1 MVLNVGARKVD
12 GEGVEI
18 ARAAYADEGS
28 APTVESVDTRSHR
41 ISGAVLL
48 AASLLTMG
56 LLGADILTGGGR
68 LWFLSWN
75 LALGW
80 IPYLAAQVLH
90 LSVAR
95 GHRVHAG
102 AAAILWLLF
111 LPNAP
116 YLVTDAV
123 HVIGQRTTSLEMATW
138 AMSAITGMGIGCASL
153 SIVHGVVARWL
164 RAPAA
169 WVFALTVSGLVSV
182 GVYLGRFLRLN
193 SWDALQEPVDVVAV
207 IGRGLLDPR
216 PFAVMAVAIG
226 TAGFFTAYLAYCTAI
241 RALLPQRASDT
252 NG

>member
-1 MVLNVGARKVD
+1 MK
-12 GEGVEI
+12 I
-18 ARAAYADEGS
+18 ARSGLVDAGQTR
-28 APTVESVDTRSHR
+28 TVDSVDTRSQR

-56 LLGADILTGGGR
+56 LLGADIVTGGGR

-90 LSVAR
+90 RSVTR
-95 GHRVHAG
+95 GHRVHAAI
-102 AAAILWLLF
+102 AAVLWLLF

-153 SIVHGVVARWL
+153 SIVHGVVARRL

-169 WVFALTVSGLVSV
+169 WVFALTISGLVSV

-193 SWDALQEPVDVVAV
+193 SWDALQEPVDVLAV
-207 IGRGLLDPR
+207 IGRGLLNPR
-216 PFAVMAVAIG
+216 PFAITAVAIG

-241 RALLPQRASDT
+241 RALVPQPASPS